1 VDVQIV
7 GVKMKDPYMDFI
19 DLKYKPEESD
29 LIALFRVEPAKGI
42 SMREAIGRIAS
53 ESSNGTWAEL
63 TTLKEH
69 IRNIRARAFSIEGS
83 YVKVAYPI
91 ELFEM
96 GSIPQFMSAVAGNI
110 FGMKALKNLRL
121 EDIYFPEEYIK
132 YFKGPGFG
140 LDGVFSK
147 IFKMEKRRP
156 LLAHVPKPK
165 VGMTT
170 EEHTEV
176 AKEAWLGGVDLLKDD
191 ENLTSQSF
199 NRFEDRMKLMFKY
212 RDYAEHETG
221 ERKSYLANITAET
234 NEMLRRAW
242 LVKELGGEYVMVDIL
257 TAGWAAVQTVRQRCE
272 ELGLALHAHRA
283 FHAAFTRN
291 PKHGMSMLVVAKL
304 ARLIGVDQI
313 HIGTVVGKMEG
324 STREVVDLDEEM
336 TLKNVKAAKD
346 VLSENWHNIKPVV
359 PVTSGGLHPGLVPAV
374 MKILG
379 KEIVIQAGGG
389 IDGHPD
395 GVKAGATAMRQAI
408 EASMEG
414 IELSE
419 YAKEHAELSAALKY
433 WGYKKTR

>member
-1 VDVQIV
+1 
-7 GVKMKDPYMDFI
+7 MEDPYKDFI
-19 DLKYKPEESD
+19 DLKYKPAEND
-29 LIALFRVEPAKGI
+29 LVALFRVEPAKGI
-42 SMREAIGRIAS
+42 TMKDAIGRIAS
-53 ESSNGTWAEL
+53 ESSNGTWSEL

-69 IRNIRARAFSIEGS
+69 IKKIRARAFSIEGN

-96 GSIPQFMSAVAGNI
+96 GSIPQLMSAIAGNI

-121 EDIYFPEEYIK
+121 EDIYLPYDYIK

-140 LDGVFSK
+140 LPGVFDK
-147 IFKMEKRRP
+147 IFKMKKRRP

-170 EEHTEV
+170 EEHAEV

-199 NRFEDRMKLMFKY
+199 NSFDDRMKLMFRY
-212 RDYAEHETG
+212 RDYAERETG
-221 ERKSYLANITAET
+221 EKKSYLANITAET

-324 STREVVDLDEEM
+324 SLREVVDLDNEM
-336 TLKNVKAAKD
+336 TLKKVKPMKD
-346 VLSENWHNIKPVV
+346 VLSEDWYNIKPVV
-359 PVTSGGLHPGLVPAV
+359 PVTSGGLHPGLVPDV
-374 MKILG
+374 MKVLG
-379 KEIVIQAGGG
+379 NEIVIQA
-389 IDGHPD
+389 
-395 GVKAGATAMRQAI
+395 
-408 EASMEG
+408 
-414 IELSE
+414 
-419 YAKEHAELSAALKY
+419 
-433 WGYKKTR
+433 